1 MSTGLSAPH
10 DAMFRAFEVE
20 KLEDVIK
27 VILEQGE
34 LQISELERKEQ
45 FEGVEKEIAQIVG
58 EKCISTVT
66 GKQVPVSVLST
77 QIILKAME
85 EVHFS
90 IKPDQSA
97 KMQALHAIKA
107 LKKKLSLTRMKM
119 RIRLVYNLEEATELE
134 TLLGEYSQESMQV
147 EGNRKVLV
155 CLIDPDVY
163 RKLNKLIGQ
172 PGEGVEEKIKVEI
185 VDASVADFPMPVSED
200 FDAPAGPRRISG
212 DEEEVKVVVRPP
224 APVKQEVP
232 GARKFGCTTCPGA
245 DFPGA
250 GDQRFHFKSDWHKIN
265 VKLKVAA
272 RPLLSEAEFQILE
285 PRELEYWMTLKNL

>member
-20 KLEDVIK
+20 KLEDVIR

-58 EKCISTVT
+58 EKCISTAT
-66 GKQVPVSVLST
+66 GKQVPVSVLLT

-85 EVHFS
+85 EIHFN

-97 KMQALHAIKA
+97 KKQALHAIKA
-107 LKKKLSLTRMKM
+107 LKQKLSLTRMKM
-119 RIRLVYNLEEATELE
+119 RVRLAYNLEETTELE
-134 TLLGEYSQESMQV
+134 GLLGEYSQESVQV
-147 EGNRKVLV
+147 EGGRKVLV
-155 CLIDPDVY
+155 CLIDPDIY

-172 PGEGVEEKIKVEI
+172 PGEGVEERVRVEI
-185 VDASVADFPMPVSED
+185 VDASVADFPLPAQEG
-200 FDAPAGPRRISG
+200 FEAPTGPRGVLEQR
-212 DEEEVKVVVRPP
+212 EEAKVVRLP

-232 GARKFGCTTCPGA
+232 AARKFGCTTCPGA

-250 GDQRFHFKSDWHKIN
+250 GDQRSHFKSDWHKVN